1 VPKTR
6 QAWAALAG
14 VALTPA
20 VTVGLVLYTVFSHPT
35 LTPRA
40 LASFMIWKVSD
51 LVSITWSALGA
62 LALDAGQ
69 SVGVDTV
76 VGALL
81 EAPFMRAG
89 GAFTYSLI
97 SVLAL
102 RVLYKNLLS
111 GSRHARLSHS

>member
-1 VPKTR
+1 
-6 QAWAALAG
+6 
-14 VALTPA
+14 
-20 VTVGLVLYTVFSHPT
+20 
-35 LTPRA
+35 
-40 LASFMIWKVSD
+40 
-51 LVSITWSALGA
+51 
-62 LALDAGQ
+62 
-69 SVGVDTV
+69 

-81 EAPFMRAG
+81 EAPFMLAG